1 MNNMIKYLIFIA
13 DTTGKMKG
21 YNMGKEFGD
30 WIPFIVFATIATIIL
45 VKKRKSWMYLKYF
58 FQIEV
63 WEQRRMLFEK
73 YNSVHLNSYKKRDNY
88 NLDFV

>member
-45 VKKRKSWMYLKYF
+45 VKKRK
-58 FQIEV
+58 
-63 WEQRRMLFEK
+63 R
-73 YNSVHLNSYKKRDNY
+73 
-88 NLDFV
+88 